1 MTPAK
6 VVSVK
11 MWIDFKLYFI
21 RLRNNNSCRR
31 LSIYDFPG
39 TMPINFVYITVFTMG
54 LQYYGALL

>member
-11 MWIDFKLYFI
+11 MWIDFKFWFI
-21 RLRNNNSCRR
+21 RLRNNNSTSV

-39 TMPINFVYITVFTMG
+39 PVPINFMHIAIFTRV